1 MTSNVVANNSHPL
14 TTILITSLRG
24 EEVQWIIKML
34 LELEKGLLL
43 TFNAMDIKL
52 SAVEEVGMNTCN

>member
-1 MTSNVVANNSHPL
+1 MTSNVVADNSLPL
-14 TTILITSLRG
+14 TTILITSPRG
-24 EEVQWIIKML
+24 EEVQWIIKVL

-43 TFNAMDIKL
+43 AFNAMDLRL